1 MNDKLKGELLQLST
15 AEKLELIGE
24 LWDSIDDQAPGIEF
38 TPEELAEFE
47 RRMEE
52 HRRDPSSAIPVEE
65 VIAELRSRLAC
76 TSG

>member
-1 MNDKLKGELLQLST
+1 MNDKLKGELLQLSA

-24 LWDSIDDQAPGIEF
+24 LWDSIDQTTSELEF
-38 TPEELAEFE
+38 TLEELAEFE

-65 VIAELRSRLAC
+65 VIADLRSRLAC
-76 TSG
+76 TTG